1 MREDKNKSVW
11 IIDATL
17 RDGEQAPGIVFSRRD
32 KCAIAEMLTE
42 AGVDELEAGIPSMGK
57 TEQQSIA
64 DLKSLNL
71 GIRLTN
77 WCRARLKDIETAAR
91 CNTGSIHISFP
102 VSSIQLEAIHKNKSW
117 VLEQLAALI
126 PSAYRY
132 FDYVSVGALDA
143 TRADHLFLNKFVGLA
158 TASGVD
164 RIRIADTV
172 GITTPS
178 RIQKIFRNLKR
189 EWAKGVALEFHGHND
204 LGMATAN
211 ALTAVEAGADA
222 LSVTVNGLGE
232 RAGNVPL
239 EEIVMALSVAG
250 NRSCRVKKRLLLKV
264 CRYVADVS
272 GRPVPADK
280 PITGSAAFSH
290 ESGIHCNAL
299 LKDPLTYQ
307 PFLPETVGRNDGE
320 LILGKHS
327 GATVICYALKKIG
340 ITVDHLQAELLL
352 DRVREAAIKKGRA
365 LSSWELL
372 SLYAG
377 VQGCG

>member
-1 MREDKNKSVW
+1 MREDKNKSIW

-32 KCAIAEMLTE
+32 KCMIAEMLTE

-77 WCRARLKDIETAAR
+77 WCRARLEDIEMAAR

-102 VSSIQLEAIHKNKSW
+102 VSSIQLEAIEKNKLW
-117 VLEQLAALI
+117 VLDQLAALI
-126 PSAYRY
+126 PVASRY
-132 FDYVSVGALDA
+132 FDHVSVGALDA

-158 TASGVD
+158 AACGAD

-172 GITTPS
+172 GIASPS
-178 RIQKIFRNLKR
+178 AVQEIFRNLKSESR
-189 EWAKGVALEFHGHND
+189 PGTVFEFHGHND

-239 EEIVMALSVAG
+239 EEIVMALHVAG
-250 NRSCRVKKRLLLKV
+250 NRSCRVKKSLLMKV
-264 CRYVADVS
+264 CRFVAQVS
-272 GRPVPADK
+272 RRPIPADK
-280 PITGSAAFSH
+280 PITGSAVFCH

-299 LKDPLTYQ
+299 LKDPLSYQ
-307 PFLPETVGRNDGE
+307 PFLPEAVGRDESE

-327 GATVICYALKKIG
+327 GTAVICHALKKIG
-340 ITVDHLQAELLL
+340 ISVDRSQAAFLL
-352 DRVREAAIKKGRA
+352 DRVREAAIKKGQA
-365 LSSWELL
+365 LSSSELL
-372 SLYAG
+372 SLYAA
-377 VQGCG
+377 VQG